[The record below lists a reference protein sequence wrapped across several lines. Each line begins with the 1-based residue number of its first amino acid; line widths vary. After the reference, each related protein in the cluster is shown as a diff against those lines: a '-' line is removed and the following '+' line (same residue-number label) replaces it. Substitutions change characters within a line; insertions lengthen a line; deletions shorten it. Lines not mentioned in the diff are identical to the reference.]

1 MNRPLLFLN
10 NLKDPQSFHCAAH
23 EVILCGRPGCG
34 VSPCLTVAR
43 FLSLKQTLVLLPP
56 CWGWGV
62 GSVSF
67 RDSPRAAESGPSA
80 YPGVQS
86 LPRAGLDLAEQSHHA
101 LTSLTE
107 HILQP
112 DSLHVPEPKHSHSSL
127 LFPLP
132 EIPFLNFHILLAK
145 SILLAKPKVGTS
157 TMFPAARSE
166 SILSVSM

>member
-10 NLKDPQSFHCAAH
+10 NFKDPQSFHCAAH

-132 EIPFLNFHILLAK
+132 EIPFLNFHILLGK
-145 SILLAKPKVGTS
+145 VHSISKAQSWYLHH
-157 TMFPAARSE
+157 
-166 SILSVSM
+166 VSCSQK